1 MRQEWRKRYE
11 RDDNSFFPRNRLA
24 IATWIH
30 TIKKY
35 LQKLVSSKMN
45 PNVIIKTNFTQAT
58 LLVTNFL
65 FKNLASYFRMMRNL
79 VYPYGNL
86 DQVPFC
92 CCNNENE

>member
-30 TIKKY
+30 TIKKISA
-35 LQKLVSSKMN
+35 KVSSSKMN

-65 FKNLASYFRMMRNL
+65 FKNLAS
-79 VYPYGNL
+79 V
-86 DQVPFC
+86 
-92 CCNNENE
+92 